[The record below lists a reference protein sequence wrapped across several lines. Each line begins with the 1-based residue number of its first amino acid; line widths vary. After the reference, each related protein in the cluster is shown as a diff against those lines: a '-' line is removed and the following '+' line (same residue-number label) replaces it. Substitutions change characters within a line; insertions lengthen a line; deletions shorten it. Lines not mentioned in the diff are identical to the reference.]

1 MISLQVVPD
10 GNTDLIMPTFL
21 NHAMPEMFVT
31 LFMLSLLS
39 AAMSTAAAQFHTMG
53 TAIGYDVYQQSIMKG
68 KSTATVHVTRLGIT
82 FTILVAVVLAYILP
96 GSIIARLL
104 PCLWAFALLPSCP
117 PCSSEHFSGS
127 AQQKPEQL

>member
-1 MISLQVVPD
+1 MMAGVAYVIGALSNVYFYRTMGMISLQVVPD

-53 TAIGYDVYQQSIMKG
+53 TAIGYDVY
-68 KSTATVHVTRLGIT
+68 
-82 FTILVAVVLAYILP
+82 
-96 GSIIARLL
+96 
-104 PCLWAFALLPSCP
+104 
-117 PCSSEHFSGS
+117 
-127 AQQKPEQL
+127 